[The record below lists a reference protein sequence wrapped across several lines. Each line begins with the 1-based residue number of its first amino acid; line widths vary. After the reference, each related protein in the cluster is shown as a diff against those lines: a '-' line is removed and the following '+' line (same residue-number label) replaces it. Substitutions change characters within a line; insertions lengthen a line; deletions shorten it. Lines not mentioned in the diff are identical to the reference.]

1 MDRGQIKKLANK
13 LEKWFADELDG
24 RRVAGSG
31 SLATWK
37 GDVELDN
44 ILLDSKF
51 TFKSTMSVKL
61 LDVEKIHR
69 EARAT
74 GRQGHL
80 ILTFMEDDKRL
91 ANNQHWVMVPSKYI
105 DHEGFHVA
113 PMQAKDS
120 KAISKSAMTSLTRKA
135 NKQGLSP
142 AIEILFE
149 RVAIGI
155 PNKWTIIQLDN
166 YREIANG
173 L

>member
-1 MDRGQIKKLANK
+1 MDRGEIKKVANN
-13 LEKWFADELDG
+13 LEKWIADQLG
-24 RRVAGSG
+24 GIRVAGSG

-51 TFKSTMSVKL
+51 TLKSTISVKL

-74 GRQGHL
+74 GRQGNL
-80 ILTFMEDDKRL
+80 ILTFMQDEKNF
-91 ANNQHWVMVPSKYI
+91 NNNSHWVMIPSKYL
-105 DHEGFHVA
+105 DLDNFNLA
-113 PMQAKDS
+113 SMQAKDS
-120 KAISKSAMTSLTRKA
+120 KAVSKSMLT
-135 NKQGLSP
+135 GLSRKSAKLNKPP

-155 PNKWTIIQLDN
+155 PNKWTIIQFSEYKKVLH
-166 YREIANG
+166 EF
-173 L
+173 